1 MDLHFERG
9 QADAPAG
16 HALVY
21 FSNPADGTTHATY
34 IVVLPIA
41 LQLAKYIPPMLA
53 AQLPTF
59 DLGNTGAVP
68 IPPLP
73 EPVES
78 RAYLERLA
86 ELRRDD
92 LIAAGTLNPADVGRA
107 MAVVAEAAQ
116 HYARLYEGGLK
127 RLPPAAIEAGDAGN
141 ELSANDAIFGLMREQ
156 QKLGELAKLAGQ
168 LRYAVDGADRRQIGD
183 LTREMSQL
191 ARYLPASYQV
201 EDFIAAATRPGTA
214 GRELAALYLDRCYKL
229 GAEDYALLAGID
241 REIQR
246 LRDQP

>member
-1 MDLHFERG
+1 MELHFERG

-21 FSNPADGTTHATY
+21 FQNTADRTTLATY

-59 DLGNTGAVP
+59 DLGSTGAIP
-68 IPPLP
+68 IPPIP

-78 RAYLERLA
+78 LAYLGRIA

-92 LIAAGTLNPADVGRA
+92 LIAAGPLNPGDVGRA
-107 MAVVAEAAQ
+107 MAVVSEVAQ
-116 HYARLYEGGLK
+116 QYARMYESGLK
-127 RLPPAAIEAGDAGN
+127 RLPTTATEATESGD
-141 ELSANDAIFGLMREQ
+141 ELSASDAIYGLMSEQ

-168 LRYAVDGADRRQIGD
+168 LRYAVDGADRRQISD
-183 LTREMSQL
+183 LTVEMTRL
-191 ARYLPASYQV
+191 ARFLPPTYRVA
-201 EDFIAAATRPGTA
+201 EFIVAATRPGTA

-229 GAEDYALLAGID
+229 GAEDYSSLAGID
-241 REIQR
+241 REIER
-246 LRDQP
+246 LRGEP